1 MCMRS
6 GWEAWE
12 AWERKENVFLHALR
26 PCACAEALKKTR
38 KEVSLAL
45 GYQLQPLAAKAVLQ
59 SRSQRMFGHSLPGD
73 HGLEHAFLPNEEEA
87 RVVL

>member
-1 MCMRS
+1 MIGRLTPLSLGSAMS
-6 GWEAWE
+6 LTKEGK
-12 AWERKENVFLHALR
+12 RKEGS
-26 PCACAEALKKTR
+26 EALKKTR